1 MGPGG
6 EDGELLERQDFC
18 LCGCGFDGSGGSSSV
33 DGSIGSGMFWSSGG
47 VLWWKE
53 TSLCWVG
60 FCGGGGSEAGD
71 EVGCKASLVMFEWE
85 GGFFCNV
92 LT

>member
-33 DGSIGSGMFWSSGG
+33 DGSMGVVCFGAVVVFYGG
-47 VLWWKE
+47 KRH
-53 TSLCWVG
+53 LCVG
-60 FCGGGGSEAGD
+60 WDFVVVV
-71 EVGCKASLVMFEWE
+71 EVKLVMRWLVKL
-85 GGFFCNV
+85 V
-92 LT
+92 L